1 MKHLLLAL
9 LLLPLHAA
17 STEKTPAGEPVEA
30 MALVERDGTWQLLP
44 TQLQSYI
51 DEFGALAEIR
61 SSVTDAKFN
70 LVDTRL
76 RPGPVTALL
85 ALEEASTCY
94 NDSYE
99 PKVFT
104 KMLMQAGEY
113 HLECRGDAQGNRQL
127 LFSSSEGSQT
137 LPDNDPPTGSW
148 QLIWA
153 GDLDRDGQSDLVG
166 EYSVEGGY
174 CQQVLLSTA
183 ALPDQLLAA
192 GEPYCLAD

>member
-17 STEKTPAGEPVEA
+17 STEKTAGEPVEA
-30 MALVERDGTWQLLP
+30 MALVERDGNWQLLP
-44 TQLQSYI
+44 TQLQSYL

-104 KMLMQAGEY
+104 KMLIQAGEY
-113 HLECRGDAQGNRQL
+113 HLECRGDVQGNRQL
-127 LFSSSEGSQT
+127 LFSSSKGSQT
-137 LPDNDPPTGSW
+137 LPDNDPPIGSW

-153 GDLDRDGQSDLVG
+153 GDLDRDGQPDLVG